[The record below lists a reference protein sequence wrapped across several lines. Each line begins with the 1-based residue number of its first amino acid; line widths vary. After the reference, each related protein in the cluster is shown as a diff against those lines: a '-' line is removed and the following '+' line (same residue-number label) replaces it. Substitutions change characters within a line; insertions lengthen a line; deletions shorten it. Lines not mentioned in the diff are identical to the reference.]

1 MEHSSEQA
9 HKSVRRVR
17 TDLPSHWVG
26 DGFKVLSVFSPRT
39 GSKALS
45 PYVLFDYAAPH
56 RFEPSKAPRGVG
68 AHPHRGFET
77 VTVVYAGELE
87 HRDSAGNGGRIGP
100 GDVQW
105 MTAARGLFHEEMHSE
120 RFTREGGTMEMAQ
133 LWVNLPAR
141 AKSNPPA
148 YQDILAAR
156 IPRVE
161 LEGGHLRLIA
171 GTYSGAGGR
180 DPKGVE
186 HTGAARTATP
196 VILWDGHLEAGARAQ
211 LHIPEGYH
219 AALFLRRGKAR
230 VGGDAQTIG
239 AHQLAEFTP
248 AGSTVDVHA
257 DETIDF
263 LVLGGEPI
271 DEPIVAYGPFV
282 MNTQEEIEQAMFDA
296 QAGRM

>member
-1 MEHSSEQA
+1 MKDSSNRA

-26 DGFKVLSVFSPRT
+26 DGFPVLSVFSPRT

-45 PYVLFDYAAPH
+45 PFVLFDYAAPH
-56 RFEPSKAPRGVG
+56 RFEPSKTPRGVG

-141 AKSNPPA
+141 AKSDPPA

-171 GTYSGAGGR
+171 GTYR
-180 DPKGVE
+180 DPAGAE
-186 HTGAARTATP
+186 TTGPARTTTP

-211 LHIPEGYH
+211 LPVPEGFS
-219 AALFLRRGKAR
+219 AALFLRRGKASF
-230 VGGDAQTIG
+230 GDDSKAIG
-239 AHQLAEFTP
+239 AKELAEFTP
-248 AGSTVDVHA
+248 AGNTVVVHA
-257 DETIDF
+257 HEATDF
-263 LVLGGEPI
+263 LLLAGEPI

-282 MNTQEEIEQAMFDA
+282 MNTEAEIEQAIVDA
-296 QAGRM
+296 QSGRM

>member
-1 MEHSSEQA
+1 M
-9 HKSVRRVR
+9 RRVR

-26 DGFKVLSVFSPRT
+26 DGFPVLSVFSPRT

-45 PYVLFDYAAPH
+45 PFVLFDYAAPH
-56 RFEPSKAPRGVG
+56 RFEPSKTPRGVG

-141 AKSNPPA
+141 AKSDPPA

-171 GTYSGAGGR
+171 GTYRSAAGA
-180 DPKGVE
+180 E
-186 HTGAARTATP
+186 TTGPARTATP

-211 LHIPEGYH
+211 LPIPDGYS
-219 AALFLRRGKAR
+219 AALFVRRGKAS
-230 VGGDAQTIG
+230 VAGGAKTIG
-239 AHQLAEFTP
+239 AGELVEFTP
-248 AGSTVDVHA
+248 EGTAAQVEA
-257 DETIDF
+257 LEAIDF

-282 MNTQEEIEQAMFDA
+282 MNTEAEIDQAIVDA
-296 QAGRM
+296 QSGRM

>member
-1 MEHSSEQA
+1 MQHTNEQA

-26 DGFKVLSVFSPRT
+26 DGFQVLSVFSPRT

-45 PYVLFDYAAPH
+45 PFVLFDYAAPH
-56 RFEPSKAPRGVG
+56 RFEPSKTPRGVG

-141 AKSNPPA
+141 AKSDPPA

-171 GTYSGAGGR
+171 GTYR
-180 DPKGVE
+180 DPAGVE
-186 HTGAARTATP
+186 HKGAARTATP

-211 LHIPEGYH
+211 LPIPEGYP
-219 AALFLRRGKAR
+219 AALFLRRGKAT
-230 VGGDAQTIG
+230 VGGAAKTVRPYELI
-239 AHQLAEFTP
+239 EFTP
-248 AGSTVDVHA
+248 TGSTVDVHA

-282 MNTQEEIEQAMFDA
+282 MNTEAEIEQAMLDA
-296 QAGRM
+296 QTGRM